1 MARARLDLHLNNT
14 VAFGCL
20 DSLALTLVCTQFGSR
35 WHNHQRKTSGLWV
48 CCEGKWPATLRW
60 VATSSTDASIWSSS
74 SSNVGV
80 TLVPVLAGTVLNAA
94 WCAGSLNAP
103 ACWRRWSIA
112 IDSEDFAWWPLPQ
125 MQHAHKQP
133 VIRCCLGDSSECDSH
148 LLHAHLLADIWTK
161 QTHPNA
167 LVATFRLC
175 AYAAYQGRT
184 KRWNTQAQLVRCN
197 YQETEQVQFCP
208 GAQTPYPLMMIP
220 GSMWIMR
227 ADPADFLKKRKLKS
241 DSGDDDEDENEI
253 KDNIWWTWGVPDEC
267 SRTNDILRIEL
278 GFACF
283 YAVEILL
290 KLAWSLFK
298 GVHFFPAKLRLLLL
312 KSEAVHRALGAR
324 WFTSRIHSWAGPV
337 FSVGASISFWGLYF
351 FINDDMRWNIF
362 DMGLVLSFEITH
374 GVQWQTGTSKRMQ
387 KAHRSIEVTNRHQSQ
402 IDIAGQCCQVI
413 FSGVEITSSFIM
425 LSEGVARE
433 AWETGFDTKS
443 MGRGCTKRRFGSVMF
458 CTTLAWKI

>member
-1 MARARLDLHLNNT
+1 
-14 VAFGCL
+14 
-20 DSLALTLVCTQFGSR
+20 
-35 WHNHQRKTSGLWV
+35 
-48 CCEGKWPATLRW
+48 
-60 VATSSTDASIWSSS
+60 
-74 SSNVGV
+74 
-80 TLVPVLAGTVLNAA
+80 
-94 WCAGSLNAP
+94 
-103 ACWRRWSIA
+103 
-112 IDSEDFAWWPLPQ
+112 

-167 LVATFRLC
+167 LVATFRIC
-175 AYAAYQGRT
+175 AYSAYQGRT

-241 DSGDDDEDENEI
+241 DSGDDDEDEDEI

-312 KSEAVHRALGAR
+312 KSEAVHRALAEQDGSLQESTVVQLL
-324 WFTSRIHSWAGPV
+324 TSFFLLV
-337 FSVGASISFWGLYF
+337 LISFWGLYF
-351 FINDDMRWNIF
+351 FVNDDMRWNIF
-362 DMGLVLSFEITH
+362 DMGLVLSFEVTH
-374 GVQWQTGTSKRMQ
+374 GVQWQTGTSKKMQ
-387 KAHRSIEVTNRHQSQ
+387 KADRSHKPSPKPNRH
-402 IDIAGQCCQVI
+402 CWP
-413 FSGVEITSSFIM
+413 M
-425 LSEGVARE
+425 LSGHFLRSWDHVLLCYVV
-433 AWETGFDTKS
+433 WGCCTGG
-443 MGRGCTKRRFGSVMF
+443 MGNRI
-458 CTTLAWKI
+458 WH